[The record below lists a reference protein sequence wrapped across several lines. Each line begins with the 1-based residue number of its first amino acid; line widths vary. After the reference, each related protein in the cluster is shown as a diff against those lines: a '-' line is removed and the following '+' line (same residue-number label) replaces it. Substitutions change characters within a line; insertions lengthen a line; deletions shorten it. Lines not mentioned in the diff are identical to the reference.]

1 MRPSAL
7 PGTNRGAAWLAD
19 LITGTEVVAASE
31 EPCDPA
37 ILNAFNH
44 RLAMRAEVRALFEPA
59 APVRGHQQEPARVS
73 PR

>member
-1 MRPSAL
+1 MCRSAL

-19 LITGTEVVAASE
+19 LIRASEVVAASE
-31 EPCDPA
+31 EPCDPT

-44 RLAMRAEVRALFEPA
+44 RLAMRAEALFEPA
-59 APVRGHQQEPARVS
+59 TPGKGHQQEPARVS

>member
-1 MRPSAL
+1 MRRSAL

-19 LITGTEVVAASE
+19 LITATEMVAASE

-44 RLAMRAEVRALFEPA
+44 RLAMRAEVEALFEPA
-59 APVRGHQQEPARVS
+59 APVEAINRG
-73 PR
+73 PRA